1 MKAPFVLLCVA
12 CSMAQ
17 AGSIFLGAH
26 PDGVLVVDEATQKI
40 IDKFPTQAGLP
51 TGMRM
56 SYDRKKIYLT
66 SGDHAGVSVVDIAT
80 RKVVNHFVLNSG
92 NRQIRFSSGVAPDP
106 QDKLLYTV
114 VTEVVKQVDRFEI
127 GKPKYAVI
135 DLAQQKIVRTAD
147 IAEED
152 EEANVNTGDSFFRPL
167 FFVSPDG
174 KYLYHFRDSVVV
186 LDTTNLKVVERIAL
200 AKPNF
205 PGVLEVGVGSA
216 LESLSE
222 PGYYTSLFN
231 AVDPNVRRKM
241 FGIAR
246 FDLNNRAYEFSPI
259 GPSPDGM
266 LGLEVTPDRKTAY
279 TVVTNGEYG
288 TRRCEFWA
296 LDLTRHQ
303 RTMTN
308 EFPCRPRFSFS
319 ISSTGKELYIYG
331 AGFQIEVYD
340 AATLKLKR
348 TTDLQNDVTMAGIVV
363 AP

>member
-12 CSMAQ
+12 CSVAE

-26 PDGVLVVDEATQKI
+26 PDGVLVVDEATQQV

-66 SGDHAGVSVVDIAT
+66 SGDRAGVSVVDIAT

-92 NRQIRFSSGVAPDP
+92 SRQIRFSSGVAPDP

-186 LDTTNLKVVERIAL
+186 LDTANFKVVERIAL

-205 PGVLEVGVGSA
+205 AGVLEVGVGSA

-222 PGYYTSLFN
+222 PGSYTSLFN

-319 ISSTGKELYIYG
+319 ISSTGKDLYIYG